1 LGNFGCSVCWYVMHR
16 KLRGNV
22 NLIFRMDYR
31 IGSTMERRR
40 SHYGYQVSCSITTHH
55 QRQDQ
60 HDFDPSIFTSCTYH
74 HTLTFQIIDFQTRAY
89 LPAES
94 TPTKDQNTVRY
105 RQQSQSPSA
114 SPYSSTPN
122 RLFAPR
128 QESPLK
134 QHSTSLVSSQLGNS
148 LGPPGGG
155 DDFVMVDRSER
166 EWVDNIRKS
175 VRGKGGTLGR

>member
-1 LGNFGCSVCWYVMHR
+1 
-16 KLRGNV
+16 
-22 NLIFRMDYR
+22 MDYR
-31 IGSTMERRR
+31 IGSAMERCR
-40 SHYGYQVSCSITTHH
+40 SNYGHQVSYPITPHYH
-55 QRQDQ
+55 RKDQ
-60 HDFDPSIFTSCTYH
+60 HDFDSSILTSGTYYHPSYRFNTEI
-74 HTLTFQIIDFQTRAY
+74 QTRAY
-89 LPAES
+89 LPAQS

-134 QHSTSLVSSQLGNS
+134 QHSTSLVSSQLGSS
-148 LGPPGGG
+148 LGAPGGG

>member
-1 LGNFGCSVCWYVMHR
+1 M
-16 KLRGNV
+16 
-22 NLIFRMDYR
+22 
-31 IGSTMERRR
+31 
-40 SHYGYQVSCSITTHH
+40 
-55 QRQDQ
+55 
-60 HDFDPSIFTSCTYH
+60 PS
-74 HTLTFQIIDFQTRAY
+74 
-89 LPAES
+89 ES
-94 TPTKDQNTVRY
+94 TPTKDPNSVRY
-105 RQQSQSPSA
+105 RQQSQSPNS

-134 QHSTSLVSSQLGNS
+134 QHSTSLVSSQLGSS
-148 LGPPGGG
+148 LGPSGGGLGGG